1 MKILRIEYLVRK
13 GPFANSKEFDELL
26 KEIKYAIQAVTWPP
40 GSGTFVIHPEKR
52 ANGVK
57 PIKNGCM
64 EHLYK
69 HGWRHEDRL
78 TISTSAKPGP
88 VDAAK
93 TVSEGREFVLEWETG
108 NISSS
113 HRALNKVAVGLL
125 EKSIVGGVLIVPSR
139 DMYKWLTDRVGN
151 YREIEPYF
159 PVWRNL
165 LVDEGVLLVIEV
177 EHDATSDLVPIIT
190 KGIDGRARKPK
201 QKKKTKIT
209 GHRKNIVKP
218 RS

>member
-1 MKILRIEYLVRK
+1 MKILRIEYLVRT
-13 GPFANSKEFDELL
+13 GTFSASAEFDKLL
-26 KEIKYAIQAVTWPP
+26 GEIKDAIQAVAWPP
-40 GSGTFVIHPEKR
+40 GSKSFVINPVKQ

-64 EHLYK
+64 EHLYQR
-69 HGWRHEDRL
+69 GWRHEKRMEI
-78 TISTSAKPGP
+78 TANAKPGP
-88 VDAAK
+88 VDAVK
-93 TVSEGREFVLEWETG
+93 TISEGREFVLEWETG

-125 EKSIVGGVLIVPSR
+125 EKIIVGGALIVPSR

-159 PVWRNL
+159 PVWKNL
-165 LVDEGVLLVIEV
+165 QNVEGVLMVIEV
-177 EHDATSDLVPIIT
+177 EHDGTSDQVPIIV
-190 KGIDGRARKPK
+190 KGTDGRAKK
-201 QKKKTKIT
+201 TKKKKTTKSL
-209 GHRKNIVKP
+209 GSRKSKQ